1 MKKLEWLDYT
11 DYCPSSYGFEDEERY
26 EPLWRFVC
34 PNCDT
39 HFTEE
44 DGACENF
51 PVWNKECPVCKC
63 KLGVRR

>member
-11 DYCPSSYGFEDEERY
+11 DYLPSAYGFDEEEY
-26 EPLWRFVC
+26 LEPIWHFVC
-34 PNCDT
+34 PKCDS
-39 HFTEE
+39 HFFEE